1 MPSRTTFP
9 WRQMRYLAFV
19 VVALLGLVG
28 CSSAA
33 IAPAVT
39 SPKPTPAASSM
50 VSSSAI
56 RTVVLSGDSVGSVRF
71 GESQQ
76 KVVGALK
83 KLIGATE
90 GGVQNAKG
98 NCAIDAALYWTNFS
112 VYFLGGRFVGY
123 QTGNNLTDKG
133 EPTFNGKT
141 PQGLPRRRLVG
152 RSAHALPRERDNAC
166 RERRRVRNQDH
177 RGDDPWLPVARDLES
192 AEQDQDRLHLGG
204 VCRLPRCFARLKAT
218 TKPVPSG
225 VGLQNQ
231 VICGRARG
239 RSS

>member
-19 VVALLGLVG
+19 LVALLGLVG
-28 CSSAA
+28 CSSAV

-39 SPKPTPAASSM
+39 SPKPAPAASRP

-56 RTVVLSGDSVGSVRF
+56 PTVVLSGDSVGSVRF
-71 GESQQ
+71 GEPQQ
-76 KVVGALK
+76 KVVSALK

-98 NCAIDAALYWTNFS
+98 NCTIDAALYWTNFS

-123 QTGNNLTDKG
+123 QTGSNLTDKR

-141 PQGLPRRRLVG
+141 PQGLRVG
-152 RSAHALPRERDNAC
+152 DSLAE
-166 RERRRVRNQDH
+166 
-177 RGDDPWLPVARDLES
+177 ARMLYPGNVTTR
-192 AEQDQDRLHLGG
+192 AENGG
-204 VCRLPRCFARLKAT
+204 VYALKTSAGT
-218 TKPVPSG
+218 VRGYLSLEISNPPNKIKIVSISAG
-225 VGLQNQ
+225 SVG
-231 VICGRARG
+231 CPAASPG
-239 RSS
+239 